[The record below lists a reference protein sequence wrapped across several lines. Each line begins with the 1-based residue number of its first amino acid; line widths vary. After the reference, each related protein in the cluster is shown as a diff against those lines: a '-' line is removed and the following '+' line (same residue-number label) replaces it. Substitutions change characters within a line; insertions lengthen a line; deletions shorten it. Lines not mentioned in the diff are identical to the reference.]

1 MQITEIPGDL
11 FSAKSIAYMQ
21 CISADIACGK
31 GIAVAFNQ
39 HFNTKNKLKTKYGNQ
54 MLAHWDTGNL
64 GFAVLEPPVINL
76 ITKRRYFDKPT
87 EQSLR
92 NALHDAVRLC
102 KEYDIHE
109 IAMPY
114 IASGLDRMNWQTQVK
129 PIIASEFQE
138 TDIIITVYSGKH

>member
-11 FSAKSIAYMQ
+11 FSAKNVTYIQ

-31 GIAVAFNQ
+31 GIAVAFNH
-39 HFNTKNKLKTKYGNQ
+39 HFDTKNKLKTKYENKI
-54 MLAHWDTGNL
+54 LTHWDAGNI
-64 GFAVLEPPVINL
+64 GFAVLEHPVINL
-76 ITKRRYFDKPT
+76 ITKCRYFDKPT

-129 PIIASEFQE
+129 PIIVSEFQE